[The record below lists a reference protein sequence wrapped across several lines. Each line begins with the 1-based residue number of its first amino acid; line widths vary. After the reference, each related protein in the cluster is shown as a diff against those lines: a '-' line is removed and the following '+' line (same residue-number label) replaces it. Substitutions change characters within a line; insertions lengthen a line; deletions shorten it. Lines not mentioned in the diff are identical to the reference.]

1 VPAGAAGRGRSTVEV
16 AAEVAAGRTGR
27 AEEVAGDGA
36 RAGRCTPAA
45 LCPAG
50 LRVAPA
56 GAECTP
62 CICRSR
68 MACAA
73 ASAAALAC
81 CRSAA
86 AYAAAS
92 ASASATRPSV
102 QCSKSLLT
110 AQDLLMS
117 VCNASTAKF
126 HCSNT
131 ARTRSTAT
139 CAADSAAA
147 TSMTPSLADIWTEA
161 GGGRRKLRN
170 PGGVQHEWARSEPA
184 VPSSAS
190 PTVECVPTGEHK
202 RGMQSAAPLN
212 RTEAS
217 TQASSLSIPPS
228 TVPLTAPTACLV
240 ADEQARE
247 GAQGGAGTATGPQR
261 QTEQRRRV
269 PLRRRALR
277 VRAGGP
283 VPRRADYRRGR

>member
-1 VPAGAAGRGRSTVEV
+1 VAAGATGRGRSATEV
-16 AAEVAAGRTGR
+16 AAEVAVGRTGR

-45 LCPAG
+45 LCPPG

-68 MACAA
+68 VACAA
-73 ASAAALAC
+73 ASAAAFAC

-102 QCSKSLLT
+102 QCNKSLLT

-117 VCNASTAKF
+117 VCSASTAKF

-147 TSMTPSLADIWTEA
+147 TSMTPSLADICAEA
-161 GGGRRKLRN
+161 GCGRRKLRN
-170 PGGVQHEWARSEPA
+170 LGRVHHARAASEP
-184 VPSSAS
+184 VLLYPLKHPRVVPQSMFPSSSS
-190 PTVECVPTGEHK
+190 PVREPQRHSSVPPAESRH
-202 RGMQSAAPLN
+202 R
-212 RTEAS
+212 
-217 TQASSLSIPPS
+217 QARHAKPCIPNVHGCLLSPR
-228 TVPLTAPTACLV
+228 TACLV
-240 ADEQARE
+240 ADSP
-247 GAQGGAGTATGPQR
+247 ATR
-261 QTEQRRRV
+261 
-269 PLRRRALR
+269 
-277 VRAGGP
+277 
-283 VPRRADYRRGR
+283 